1 MFAVAAHIRPL
12 DLRTR
17 QRIDVRVGSAPPG
30 AALGTGG
37 FEWQPAIGRRPTA
50 SLEIMPLD
58 LARGF
63 KVPSGDLTLNLN
75 EVLGFNLNQLHWL
88 GAPITIYRIDDLS
101 LYKAPVELTGVLNSA
116 DPDIIRNTLTLG
128 IEGTTAPIDKPLL
141 WLAFD
146 GSGGAGGDPE
156 KRGVLKPAGFG
167 LVNNVEPVW
176 FDENRSIGMLD
187 GYGNLAAV
195 SFLGEGRSSWG
206 PPKGDYASYAD
217 LAAALDGG
225 IIAAGQWATCLAE
238 GMVGLGAPATG
249 VITCDCEFGFGMPGA
264 LILRALT
271 FHAKIDPENIVVS
284 SLDNLDAIVARRIH
298 YHTATQRTVLDLVE
312 ALVYQ
317 CNATPVITMRGK
329 IGVVRA
335 LGGPLIGTVR
345 RQGFSEPTV
354 TQWRGA
360 PPILPT
366 WQLVGR
372 AGRPAR
378 VLERSEMLYAD
389 DITGRGRYNADETYR
404 QGQTVFLRNGSE
416 WLYINEV
423 ASSGHAPPDPL
434 TSDQWW
440 RQLQPA
446 MVAGDITYDDGTTLQ
461 ANQPA
466 EPDADIT
473 KSLDLATSTV
483 VFQVDGS
490 GAIVAGQLPY
500 PVRATRRR
508 GGIVVSKS
516 TAFSITMTGAIQ
528 ATVNDTPDDEN
539 RGVVT
544 ITSVQSSGQIT
555 VNSVRDGA
563 LLPATI
569 DIQRPSA
576 PPTSGGGEAG
586 TGGSITAFATVGTD
600 QYSYLASP
608 PDGKVTLKSDANGK
622 ITATI
627 SVVINRTGS
636 GVGAIVTY
644 GKIMFRPVGATA
656 WTDAAPETRGE
667 QAYRLNSSQHPV
679 RQGSLNTG
687 AIVITGTA
695 STDYEVAPFFR
706 KKTNVDGDEASDP
719 NSSAQLSGTFNAK
732 TGL

>member
-101 LYKAPVELTGVLNSA
+101 LYKAPIELTGVLNSA
-116 DPDIIRNTLTLG
+116 DPDIVRNTLTLG

-225 IIAAGQWATCLAE
+225 IIAAGQWGTCLAE

-389 DITGRGRYNADETYR
+389 DITGRGRYNPDETYR

-423 ASSGHAPPDPL
+423 ASSGHLPPDPL
-434 TSDQWW
+434 TQDQWW

-473 KSLDLATSTV
+473 KTLDLSLYTV
-483 VFQVDGS
+483 NISINTDGTIS
-490 GAIVAGQLPY
+490 AGQLPLAIKAS
-500 PVRATRRR
+500 RLR
-508 GGIVVSKS
+508 GGVDVS
-516 TAFSITMTGAIQ
+516 TTTTFAITTTGAIT
-528 ATVNDTPDDEN
+528 ATIDNDPNSTA
-539 RGVVT
+539 RGQIIVSAVSSSGTIVVT
-544 ITSVQSSGQIT
+544 
-555 VNSVRDGA
+555 SVRDGA
-563 LLPATI
+563 ALPKTCVINLPDGVAPPPTETSASLTTFPTI
-569 DIQRPSA
+569 KSRTPTFPSA
-576 PPTSGGGEAG
+576 PPSFVSAKADAAGKISINLDVTYYWRNEGSPSFDYGSLTGVTRLQYRASGAASWIDATGE
-586 TGGSITAFATVGTD
+586 IVGTEAYR
-600 QYSYLASP
+600 Q
-608 PDGKVTLKSDANGK
+608 GNTTTGK
-622 ITATI
+622 ID
-627 SVVINRTGS
+627 VV
-636 GVGAIVTY
+636 
-644 GKIMFRPVGATA
+644 
-656 WTDAAPETRGE
+656 
-667 QAYRLNSSQHPV
+667 
-679 RQGSLNTG
+679 QGRINTG
-687 AIVITGTA
+687 VITVSGLTPGAVYDAGPLLRAQPVA
-695 STDYEVAPFFR
+695 STS
-706 KKTNVDGDEASDP
+706 KGQGDP
-719 NSSAQLSGTFNAK
+719 SGAFTIRS
-732 TGL
+732 G